1 MNVVVTCST
10 GDQGLSLACCH
21 DRDPSRL
28 CCSPTRLEVLQH
40 SNMVGSG
47 ADVPLQG
54 SSVTRPQNRAC
65 TFRCTR
71 LWAFPTFSE
80 TGKLKIIPSVVHR
93 PPGSDI

>member
-40 SNMVGSG
+40 SNMMHLDLLVRTAHGIVNLMNFV
-47 ADVPLQG
+47 DVLSLLTSYLNVKKAEIATRKRAESPL
-54 SSVTRPQNRAC
+54 
-65 TFRCTR
+65 
-71 LWAFPTFSE
+71 L
-80 TGKLKIIPSVVHR
+80 
-93 PPGSDI
+93 SDFHLD